1 MLMILATVTLAIA
14 TRALLPRRT
23 PVRVKVRAKR
33 R

>member
-1 MLMILATVTLAIA
+1 MLMIVATVMLAVT